1 MTEGER
7 VRRLVDDRPALR
19 PAYAVAWR
27 TIARTDPA
35 VQHRWATAT
44 LDLSNAAAGLPC
56 IEAFWHLDPIQP
68 GMLDAGPAAA
78 ALCRRA
84 GARAALACLR
94 AQPDAARLLGPA
106 GLPIWWRTLGRLA
119 HEAPGLI
126 ESIAKRT
133 TTLLAGRDATA
144 FADAVAAGLKATAT
158 DKHRRLA
165 FFTEDGPLLALL
177 ARPPD
182 SIGFSDLEPTLTAY
196 LAGLWGG
203 IPRLRALPLAAHTR
217 PMIASGSILL
227 PATYPGIPSDRT
239 RALYRAAAAHAQAH
253 LMAPPVL
260 LPLAELRPIQRVLI
274 GLVED
279 ARVEA
284 LSITRFPGLRALWS
298 TWHTATP
305 RAGPPLA
312 LDLIARLGR
321 ALLDPAYADPDAFV
335 QKGRTLFGAADPT
348 DPAISRSL
356 GGLLG
361 NDLGQM
367 RLQFNAKT
375 YRIDPPYRD
384 DNAHLWDTPD
394 VPDDALALTVDA
406 ARPNPADAPATPRA
420 RTVGQ
425 DDTGPILATYPE
437 WDAAAR
443 TLRPDWTIIR
453 DMAARQEPALVP
465 DPSLRAEIDRLVRSV
480 VVGPRRRSAPR
491 EDGEEL
497 DLDRAV
503 AASAARLT
511 GQTPD
516 LRLYRDRAATG
527 RDLATLVILDI
538 SQSTAAATRSGATI
552 LDAQRIAVAALA
564 DALAASGDR
573 FALRAFASAGRD
585 DIRLTRLKDFDE
597 PHGPAVH
604 ERLAALKPGLST
616 RLGAALRHAG
626 AELAPLPTARKLLL
640 VLTDGEPSDIDVPNP
655 AELIEDASRAASDLR
670 YSGIDVFGLVM
681 DPSGAGAGN
690 AIFGPHRTMNLSGLI
705 DLPAQLTALYFRLA
719 QR

>member
-27 TIARTDPA
+27 TVARTDPTI
-35 VQHRWATAT
+35 QHRWATAT
-44 LDLSNAAAGLPC
+44 LDLSDVAAGLPC
-56 IEAFWHLDPIQP
+56 IEAFWHLDPTQP
-68 GMLDAGPAAA
+68 GMLDAGLAAA

-106 GLPIWWRTLGRLA
+106 GLPIWWRTLHRLA
-119 HEAPGLI
+119 HEAPGLV
-126 ESIAKRT
+126 EFVAGRT

-158 DKHRRLA
+158 DKRRRLA
-165 FFTEDGPLLALL
+165 FFTEDGPLIALL
-177 ARPPD
+177 ARPPG
-182 SIGFSDLEPTLTAY
+182 SIGFSDLEPMLTAF

-203 IPRLRALPLAAHTR
+203 IPRLRALPLAAQTR
-217 PMIASGSILL
+217 PMVASGTIIL
-227 PATYPGIPSDRT
+227 PATYPSTSFNRT

-253 LMAPPVL
+253 LVAPPVL

-284 LSITRFPGLRALWS
+284 LSIARFPGLRALWS

-312 LDLIARLGR
+312 LDLIARLAR

-335 QKGRTLFGAADPT
+335 QKGRTLFGAADPA

-406 ARPNPADAPATPRA
+406 ARPNPADASAAPRA

-425 DDTGPILATYPE
+425 EDGPVLATYPE
-437 WDAAAR
+437 WDSAAR
-443 TLRPDWTIIR
+443 TLRPDWTTIR
-453 DMAARQEPALVP
+453 DTPARREPAIPP

-480 VVGPRRRSAPR
+480 AVGPRRRSAPR

-497 DLDRAV
+497 DLDRTV
-503 AASAARLT
+503 AAAAARLT
-511 GQTPD
+511 GQMPD
-516 LRLYRDRAATG
+516 PRLYRDRAATG

-538 SQSTAAATRSGATI
+538 SQSTAAATRSGTTI
-552 LDAQRIAVAALA
+552 FDAQRIAVAALA
-564 DALAASGDR
+564 DALAASGNR

-604 ERLAALKPGLST
+604 ERLAALRPGLST

-626 AELAPLPTARKLLL
+626 AELAPLPTARKLML

-655 AELIEDASRAASDLR
+655 AELIEDASRAASVLR
-670 YSGIDVFGLVM
+670 HRGIDVFGLVM

-690 AIFGPHRTMNLSGLI
+690 AIFGPHRTMNLSSLV
-705 DLPAQLTALYFRLA
+705 DLPARLTALYFRLA

>member
-1 MTEGER
+1 MTEDER

-27 TIARTDPA
+27 TVARTDPA
-35 VQHRWATAT
+35 FQHRWATAT

-56 IEAFWHLDPIQP
+56 IEAFWHLDPTQT

-84 GARAALACLR
+84 SARAALACLR

-106 GLPIWWRTLGRLA
+106 GLPIWWQALNRLA
-119 HEAPGLI
+119 HEAPGLV
-126 ESIAKRT
+126 ESVAGRT
-133 TTLLAGRDATA
+133 ATLLAGRDAAA

-158 DKHRRLA
+158 DKRRRLA
-165 FFTEDGPLLALL
+165 FFTEDGPLAALL
-177 ARPPD
+177 ARPPG
-182 SIGFSDLEPTLTAY
+182 SVGFSDLEPMLTAY
-196 LAGLWGG
+196 VAGLWGG
-203 IPRLRALPLAAHTR
+203 IPRLRALPLATQTR
-217 PMIASGSILL
+217 PIIAAGSIIL
-227 PATYPGIPSDRT
+227 PATYPGIPSNRT
-239 RALYRAAAAHAQAH
+239 RALYRAAIAHAQAH
-253 LMAPPVL
+253 LVAPPVL

-274 GLVED
+274 GLIED

-284 LSITRFPGLRALWS
+284 LAIARFPGLRALWS
-298 TWHTATP
+298 TWHTAGP

-312 LDLIARLGR
+312 LDLIARLAR

-335 QKGRTLFGAADPT
+335 QKGRTLFGAADPA
-348 DPAISRSL
+348 DPAISRTL

-406 ARPNPADAPATPRA
+406 ARPNPADAPAAPRA
-420 RTVGQ
+420 RTIGQ
-425 DDTGPILATYPE
+425 DDRGPVLATYPE
-437 WDAAAR
+437 WDSAAR
-443 TLRPDWTIIR
+443 TLRPDWTTIR
-453 DMAARQEPALVP
+453 DTEAHHQPATPP
-465 DPSLRAEIDRLVRSV
+465 DPNLRAEIDRLVRSV
-480 VVGPRRRSAPR
+480 AVGPRRRSPAR

-503 AASAARLT
+503 AAAAARLA

-516 LRLYRDRAATG
+516 SRLYRDRTATG

-538 SQSTAAATRSGATI
+538 SQSTAAATTSGTTI

-597 PHGPAVH
+597 PHGPTIH
-604 ERLAALKPGLST
+604 QRLAALRPGLST

-626 AELAPLPTARKLLL
+626 AELAPLPTARKLML

-655 AELIEDASRAASDLR
+655 AELIEDASRAASALR
-670 YSGIDVFGLVM
+670 HRGIDVFGLVM
-681 DPSGAGAGN
+681 DPAGAGAGD
-690 AIFGPHRTMNLSGLI
+690 AIFGRHRTMSLTALA
-705 DLPAQLTALYFRLA
+705 DLPARLAALYFQLA

>member
-1 MTEGER
+1 MTEEER

-19 PAYAVAWR
+19 PAYAVTWR
-27 TIARTDPA
+27 AVARIDPA
-35 VQHRWATAT
+35 LQHRWATAT

-56 IEAFWHLDPIQP
+56 IEAFWHLDPTQP
-68 GMLDAGPAAA
+68 GMLEAGPAAA
-78 ALCRRA
+78 TLCRRA

-106 GLPIWWRTLGRLA
+106 GLPIWWRTLDRLA
-119 HEAPGLI
+119 HEAPGLV
-126 ESIAKRT
+126 ESVAGRT

-158 DKHRRLA
+158 DKRRRLA

-177 ARPPD
+177 ARPPG
-182 SIGFSDLEPTLTAY
+182 SIGFSDLEPMLTAF

-203 IPRLRALPLAAHTR
+203 IPRLRALPLAAQTR
-217 PMIASGSILL
+217 PLVASGSILL
-227 PATYPGIPSDRT
+227 PATYPGISSNHT

-253 LMAPPVL
+253 LVAPPVL

-284 LSITRFPGLRALWS
+284 LSIARFPGLRALWS

-305 RAGPPLA
+305 RAGTPLA
-312 LDLIARLGR
+312 LDLIARLAR
-321 ALLDPAYADPDAFV
+321 ALLDPAYVDPDAFV
-335 QKGRTLFGAADPT
+335 RKGRTLFDAADPA

-375 YRIDPPYRD
+375 YRVDPPYRD

-406 ARPNPADAPATPRA
+406 ARPNPADASAAPRA

-425 DDTGPILATYPE
+425 EDSPVLATYPE
-437 WDAAAR
+437 WDSAAR
-443 TLRPDWTIIR
+443 TLRPDWTTIR
-453 DMAARQEPALVP
+453 DTPARREPAIPP

-480 VVGPRRRSAPR
+480 AVGPRRRSAPR

-503 AASAARLT
+503 AAAAARLT

-516 LRLYRDRAATG
+516 PRLYRDRAATG

-538 SQSTAAATRSGATI
+538 SQSTAA
-552 LDAQRIAVAALA
+552 
-564 DALAASGDR
+564 
-573 FALRAFASAGRD
+573 
-585 DIRLTRLKDFDE
+585 
-597 PHGPAVH
+597 
-604 ERLAALKPGLST
+604 
-616 RLGAALRHAG
+616 
-626 AELAPLPTARKLLL
+626 
-640 VLTDGEPSDIDVPNP
+640 
-655 AELIEDASRAASDLR
+655 
-670 YSGIDVFGLVM
+670 
-681 DPSGAGAGN
+681 
-690 AIFGPHRTMNLSGLI
+690 
-705 DLPAQLTALYFRLA
+705 
-719 QR
+719 